1 MSVLQLEPATNVG
14 LQLQERISW
23 WDAETE
29 CTIVISQPAVDPD
42 LWNEYVD
49 GAQRSYRHFGV
60 EAALE
65 MDELRMGHDTA
76 LFFAAVDSRK
86 RMVGGL
92 RAKGPLRSADDA
104 HATVE
109 WAGQAGE
116 QAVRKMIDDRVPFGV
131 LEMKAAWVTSDSERS
146 PYVTRALA
154 RTASHSMT
162 ILDNQFCMAT
172 SAAHVLEKWR
182 SSGGVVAGNIP
193 ATPYPSE
200 RYQTRIMWWDRRT
213 YARFAEPG
221 QLARIMVE
229 NRHIERVLDHQTDTV
244 GAHGLVL

>member
-1 MSVLQLEPATNVG
+1 MSVLPFEPATNVG
-14 LQLQERISW
+14 LRLRDRISW

-29 CTIVISQPAVDPD
+29 CTVVISQPAVDPE
-42 LWNEYVD
+42 LWDEYLA
-49 GAQRSYRHFGV
+49 GAHRSYRRFGV
-60 EAALE
+60 ESALE
-65 MDELRMGHDTA
+65 IDELRAGGDTA

-104 HATVE
+104 HAVVE

-131 LEMKAAWVTSDSERS
+131 LEMKAAWVSSDLERS
-146 PYVTRALA
+146 PHVTTALA
-154 RTASHSMT
+154 RTASHTMT
-162 ILDNQFCMAT
+162 ILGNQFCMAT
-172 SAAHVLEKWR
+172 SAAHVLERWR
-182 SSGGVVAGNIP
+182 SSGGVVAANIP

-221 QLARIMVE
+221 QLARIVLE
-229 NRHIERVLDHQTDTV
+229 NRHIERVLESQEDALATHDM
-244 GAHGLVL
+244 VL